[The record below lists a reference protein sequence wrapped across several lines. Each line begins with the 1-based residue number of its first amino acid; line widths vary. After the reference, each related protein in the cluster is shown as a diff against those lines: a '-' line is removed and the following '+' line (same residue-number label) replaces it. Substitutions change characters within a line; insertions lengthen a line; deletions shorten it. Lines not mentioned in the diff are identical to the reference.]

1 MSEKPI
7 FCQLILYD
15 KKQNSNQ
22 YKLRITDT
30 IVLIVIVFNIKEPF
44 QEPLLV
50 FLVNIKQIKILGTCI
65 EVVKRKM
72 E

>member
-1 MSEKPI
+1 MSDKPI

-15 KKQNSNQ
+15 QKQNSNQ

-30 IVLIVIVFNIKEPF
+30 VVVIVFNIKEPF

-50 FLVNIKQIKILGTCI
+50 FLVNIKQIKILGTCV
-65 EVVKRKM
+65 EVVKRRM